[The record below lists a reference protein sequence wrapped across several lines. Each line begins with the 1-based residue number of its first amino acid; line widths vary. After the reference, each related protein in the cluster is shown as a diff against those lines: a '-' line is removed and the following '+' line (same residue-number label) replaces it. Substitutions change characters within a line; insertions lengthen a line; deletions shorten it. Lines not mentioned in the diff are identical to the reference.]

1 MQDAGGGILLP
12 QKDAQRMCEEKS
24 LAPMLIDLLKDKNRL
39 AAMRKG
45 ALSLARPQA
54 ASDVADELLRLI
66 TNTQK

>member
-12 QKDAQRMCEEKS
+12 QKDAQRMCEEKK
-24 LAPMLIDLLKDKNRL
+24 LAPMLIGILKDKERL
-39 AAMRKG
+39 ASMRKG

-54 ASDVADELLRLI
+54 ANAVADELLSLI